1 MEDITRILK
10 SLENLSVLIDGVN
23 ETLKHEMKKQE
34 DEFLGMLLRTLGA
47 SMLGNM
53 FTGRWVMRAKKVIV
67 SVVR

>member
-34 DEFLGMLLRTLGA
+34 D
-47 SMLGNM
+47 
-53 FTGRWVMRAKKVIV
+53 
-67 SVVR
+67 